1 MHAHSRFSKVPQ
13 TARHGAAAATNAVQ
27 RKTEMSQNLIQ
38 LTLTAEDYAAI
49 DDALAALETRLSS
62 LIDLSADDRRS
73 LVRMGEKSEAFCR
86 QTLLAMDENR
96 NFIPAS
102 VGLDDAQ
109 ADLEQLDALR
119 RRTLRLQRLTGRC
132 EDTTTALG
140 SDVMSTSLEG
150 YSLLKMLGKGSGLA
164 PLRETIAS
172 RFSRRSRVAA
182 DGATGTDGAPT
193 EAKVQPDGA
202 SKVA

>member
-1 MHAHSRFSKVPQ
+1 
-13 TARHGAAAATNAVQ
+13 
-27 RKTEMSQNLIQ
+27 MSQNLIQ

-49 DDALAALETRLSS
+49 DGALTTLETRLAS
-62 LIDLSADDRRS
+62 LIDLSVEERRG

-96 NFIPAS
+96 SFIPAS

-172 RFSRRSRVAA
+172 RFSRRGRGAA
-182 DGATGTDGAPT
+182 DDTATAEGGSSGAISVP
-193 EAKVQPDGA
+193 A
-202 SKVA
+202 SAGNAA

>member
-1 MHAHSRFSKVPQ
+1 MPASMVWP
-13 TARHGAAAATNAVQ
+13 TARHGAAAATTQVK
-27 RKTEMSQNLIQ
+27 RKPEMSQNLIQ
-38 LTLTAEDYAAI
+38 LTLTPEDYTAI
-49 DDALAALETRLSS
+49 DAALATLETRLAG
-62 LIDLSADDRRS
+62 LIDLSTDERRG

-96 NFIPAS
+96 NFVPAS
-102 VGLDDAQ
+102 VGLDDAR

-140 SDVMSTSLEG
+140 SDVMSAALEG

-164 PLRETIAS
+164 PLRETIAG
-172 RFSRRSRVAA
+172 RFSRRGR
-182 DGATGTDGAPT
+182 GAPADT
-193 EAKVQPDGA
+193 SGVGAETSGAKGSTSSA
-202 SKVA
+202 SSTA

>member
-1 MHAHSRFSKVPQ
+1 MHSHACFDKVWP
-13 TARHGAAAATNAVQ
+13 TDRHGAAAATTQVK
-27 RKTEMSQNLIQ
+27 RKPEMSQNLIQ
-38 LTLTAEDYAAI
+38 LTLTPEDYTAI
-49 DDALAALETRLSS
+49 DAALATLETRLAG
-62 LIDLSADDRRS
+62 LIDLSTDERRG

-96 NFIPAS
+96 NFVPAS
-102 VGLDDAQ
+102 VGLDDAR

-140 SDVMSTSLEG
+140 SDVMSAALEG

-164 PLRETIAS
+164 PLRETIAG
-172 RFSRRSRVAA
+172 RFSRRGR
-182 DGATGTDGAPT
+182 GAPADT
-193 EAKVQPDGA
+193 SGAGAEPTGAKVSTSSA
-202 SKVA
+202 SSAA

>member
-1 MHAHSRFSKVPQ
+1 MCGPAAQ
-13 TARHGAAAATNAVQ
+13 HGVVAVINAVK

-38 LTLTAEDYAAI
+38 LNLNADDYAAI
-49 DDALAALETRLSS
+49 DGALTVLESRLAA
-62 LIDLSADDRRS
+62 LIDLSVEERRG

-102 VGLDDAQ
+102 VGLDDAKG
-109 ADLEQLDALR
+109 DLDQLDALR
-119 RRTLRLQRLTGRC
+119 RRTLRLQRLAGRC

-140 SDVMSTSLEG
+140 SDVMSTALEG
-150 YSLLKMLGKGSGLA
+150 YGLLKMLGKGSGLA

-172 RFSRRSRVAA
+172 RFSRRGRSAA
-182 DGATGTDGAPT
+182 DDSAGTEGGSSGATPGANGPGS
-193 EAKVQPDGA
+193 AA
-202 SKVA
+202 

>member
-1 MHAHSRFSKVPQ
+1 MRARRHLWWPP
-13 TARHGAAAATNAVQ
+13 TARQGAAAATNAVQ

-38 LTLTAEDYAAI
+38 LTLTADDYAAI
-49 DDALAALETRLSS
+49 DDALSALETRLAT
-62 LIDLSADDRRS
+62 LIDLSVDERRG

-119 RRTLRLQRLTGRC
+119 RRTLRLQRLAGRC

-172 RFSRRSRVAA
+172 RFSRRGRSASGDAA
-182 DGATGTDGAPT
+182 GTEGGSPGAISAPT
-193 EAKVQPDGA
+193 SAGNA
-202 SKVA
+202 A

>member
-1 MHAHSRFSKVPQ
+1 MRGRHRLAKVPP

-49 DDALAALETRLSS
+49 DGALTTLETRLAS
-62 LIDLSADDRRS
+62 LIDLSVEERRG

-96 NFIPAS
+96 SFIPAS

-109 ADLEQLDALR
+109 ADLDQLDALR

-172 RFSRRSRVAA
+172 RFSRRGRSAGDGTTAA
-182 DGATGTDGAPT
+182 ESGSPGAVSAP
-193 EAKVQPDGA
+193 A
-202 SKVA
+202 SAGNAA